1 MPDTNILQFPGRI
14 LPEQGADGGEVLLA
28 KIATALRAMKELH
41 AELESLK
48 SMLKAENG
56 TLASE

>member
-1 MPDTNILQFPGRI
+1 MPDTNILQFPNRTS
-14 LPEQGADGGEVLLA
+14 PEQGAEGGEVLLA

-48 SMLKAENG
+48 SMLKAENS
-56 TLASE
+56 TLSSE